1 MERTITKKQLQA
13 IAKVCSK
20 DTTRPAIM
28 RMAVQD
34 GKLWATDGYIAVAYN
49 LNATTS
55 DFTIDPDK
63 LKWKLVIMKPR
74 DTLTVTDLEELKDEN
89 DYRYP
94 NMDMVCKVDEEKPS
108 NNVAVDPALLARAS
122 VALVDPNEY
131 NNFYTL
137 ATYENSHRIMLTNK
151 YGDKAVIMGGGK

>member
-20 DTTRPAIM
+20 DTTRPALT
-28 RMAVQD
+28 RLAVQD

-55 DFTIDPDK
+55 DFTIDPNK
-63 LKWKLVIMKPR
+63 LKMKLSIMKPMS
-74 DTLTVTDLEELKDEN
+74 TLTPTDLEKLKDTEEYN
-89 DYRYP
+89 YP

-108 NNVAVDPALLARAS
+108 NNVAIDPALLARAS

-137 ATYENSHRIMLTNK
+137 ATYEKSHRVILTNK
-151 YGDKAVIMGGGK
+151 HDDMAVIMGGGK